1 MIKKINHCR
10 ICKNSN
16 LVPILDLGDQ
26 YLTSVFPNKE
36 EIKKVKKYPL
46 KLVKCFGNEH
56 SCNLV
61 QLAHSVKKN
70 LMYGNNYGYRSG
82 LNISMKNH
90 LKYRVQ
96 KINSLV
102 SLKKNDIVIDIGSND
117 GTTLSF
123 YKKEFCRIGIDPT
136 IKKFDQYYEPNI
148 LKCENFFSFEALQK
162 IIGDKKA
169 KVITSFAMFY
179 DLDEPLKFAQEIS
192 KALDPQ
198 DGIWVLEQS
207 YLPEMIKNLS
217 FDTICHEHLEY
228 YCLYQIKWIMDL
240 ANLKIVDVEFNDVN
254 GGSFAVTVS
263 SNKSKVF
270 KTSKKVSKILK
281 QEKNDGFLDLKIFK
295 KFNKDV
301 SKFKSNLVN
310 FLKKQVTEK
319 KKVFG
324 IGASTKGNV
333 LLQYCKI
340 NSKILPKI
348 GEVNSEKFNKF
359 TPGSLIPIIEEES
372 ILALNPD
379 LLIILP
385 WHFKN
390 FFLNNPKYKN
400 FNLLF
405 PLPKIEVIKR

>member
-1 MIKKINHCR
+1 
-10 ICKNSN
+10 
-16 LVPILDLGDQ
+16 
-26 YLTSVFPNKE
+26 
-36 EIKKVKKYPL
+36 
-46 KLVKCFGNEH
+46 
-56 SCNLV
+56 
-61 QLAHSVKKN
+61 
-70 LMYGNNYGYRSG
+70 
-82 LNISMKNH
+82 
-90 LKYRVQ
+90 
-96 KINSLV
+96 
-102 SLKKNDIVIDIGSND
+102 
-117 GTTLSF
+117 
-123 YKKEFCRIGIDPT
+123 
-136 IKKFDQYYEPNI
+136 
-148 LKCENFFSFEALQK
+148 
-162 IIGDKKA
+162 
-169 KVITSFAMFY
+169 MFY

-319 KKVFG
+319 KKVFWNW
-324 IGASTKGNV
+324 SF
-333 LLQYCKI
+333 Y
-340 NSKILPKI
+340 
-348 GEVNSEKFNKF
+348 
-359 TPGSLIPIIEEES
+359 
-372 ILALNPD
+372 
-379 LLIILP
+379 
-385 WHFKN
+385 
-390 FFLNNPKYKN
+390 
-400 FNLLF
+400 
-405 PLPKIEVIKR
+405 

>member
-1 MIKKINHCR
+1 
-10 ICKNSN
+10 
-16 LVPILDLGDQ
+16 
-26 YLTSVFPNKE
+26 
-36 EIKKVKKYPL
+36 
-46 KLVKCFGNEH
+46 
-56 SCNLV
+56 
-61 QLAHSVKKN
+61 
-70 LMYGNNYGYRSG
+70 
-82 LNISMKNH
+82 
-90 LKYRVQ
+90 
-96 KINSLV
+96 
-102 SLKKNDIVIDIGSND
+102 
-117 GTTLSF
+117 
-123 YKKEFCRIGIDPT
+123 
-136 IKKFDQYYEPNI
+136 
-148 LKCENFFSFEALQK
+148 
-162 IIGDKKA
+162 
-169 KVITSFAMFY
+169 MFY

-359 TPGSLIPIIEEES
+359 TPGSLIPIIEEEKYFS
-372 ILALNPD
+372 FKSRFTNNSSLA
-379 LLIILP
+379 
-385 WHFKN
+385 F
-390 FFLNNPKYKN
+390 
-400 FNLLF
+400 
-405 PLPKIEVIKR
+405 